1 MKIFTIASLEALN
14 PTNVGDLQALRRTA
28 AEQFAELVDEL
39 ANDRDR
45 DVGEK
50 LGVLAEFIV
59 AINRRIRRLV
69 N

>member
-1 MKIFTIASLEALN
+1 MKITTVASLQAMD

-28 AEQFAELVDEL
+28 AEQFAEL
-39 ANDRDR
+39 ASDRDR

-50 LGVLAEFIV
+50 LGVLAEFIAV
-59 AINRRIRRLV
+59 INRRIRRLV